1 MKKGDLISL
10 GYSEKEMEKMYKRF
24 PSLLTY
30 SINKIEEKQKFF
42 IFLGY
47 TKKQIHKMSVIL
59 PALYSLSNENI
70 TKKINDLMSLGYTK
84 EELITIT
91 VLLPMIFNYSIENIK
106 EKIECLQQ
114 FGYTKEEVIKM
125 TIKLPSLLGYSLTK
139 TKQKMDFLKSIGIIM
154 INPEDAQELI
164 ICVELLYARYMFY
177 KECGMQINKDNYQL
191 LFLNSKNF
199 NELFHIKKQEL
210 LEKYNYEEY
219 LKEHN
224 INLTSDNKQTNH
236 DKDDKFIYLESL
248 GYTDIEL
255 EKMYEKQSNLF
266 SYHLK
271 NIQEKVAFFENFGYT
286 KEQIKKMT
294 IMLPAIFG
302 YSLNNIKQKLQDLM
316 DLGYTKE
323 QVIIMTI
330 ELPALFSYS
339 MDNIKEK
346 IDFLKSVQ
354 LDFIVTKNTK
364 QLIKSVELV
373 FARYMFFNEKNI
385 EINDKTCYKLFY
397 KNKEFEKYYG
407 ITKEDLLKKYDYES
421 YVKEQNDIL
430 NGKIVI

>member
-1 MKKGDLISL
+1 MKIEDLISL
-10 GYSEKEMEKMYKRF
+10 GYTEKEMEKMYDRF

-30 SINKIEEKQKFF
+30 SINTIKEKQDFF
-42 IFLGY
+42 ISLGY
-47 TKKQIHKMSVIL
+47 NKKQIHKMTVIL
-59 PALYSLSNENI
+59 PALYSLSKENI
-70 TKKINDLMSLGYTK
+70 KSKIDDLIGIGYRK
-84 EELITIT
+84 EEIIIIT
-91 VLLPMIFNYSIENIK
+91 VLLPMIFNYSTKNIK
-106 EKIECLQQ
+106 DKFDLLQE
-114 FGYTKEEVIKM
+114 FGYSKEEAIKM
-125 TIKLPSLLGYSLTK
+125 TIKLPSLLGYSIKK

-177 KECGMQINKDNYQL
+177 KASGLEINKDNYQL
-191 LFLNSKNF
+191 LFLSSKQFNS
-199 NELFHIKKQEL
+199 LFYIKKQEL

-224 INLTSDNKQTNH
+224 ITLTSDNKQTNH
-236 DKDDKFIYLESL
+236 DKEDKIIYLESL
-248 GYTDIEL
+248 GYTDSEL

-271 NIQEKVAFFENFGYT
+271 NIQEKVAFFINFGYT

-294 IMLPAIFG
+294 SVLPSIFG

-316 DLGYTKE
+316 DLGYSKE
-323 QVIIMTI
+323 EVINMTI

-339 MDNIKEK
+339 MENIKEK
-346 IDFLKSVQ
+346 IDFFKSIN
-354 LDFIVTKNTK
+354 LDFIIIENTK

-373 FARYMFFNEKNI
+373 FARYMFFKENDI
-385 EINDKTCYKLFY
+385 EINEKTCYKLFY

-407 ITKEDLLKKYDYES
+407 ITKEELIKKYDY
-421 YVKEQNDIL
+421 KEYKEKRIS
-430 NGKIVI
+430 K